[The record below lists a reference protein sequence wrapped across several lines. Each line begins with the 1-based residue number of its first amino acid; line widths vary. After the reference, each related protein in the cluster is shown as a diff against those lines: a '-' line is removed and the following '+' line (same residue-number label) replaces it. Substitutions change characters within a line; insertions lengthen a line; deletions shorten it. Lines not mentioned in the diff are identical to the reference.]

1 MKPLVLFSVFL
12 LLSALHANNVFAA
25 RFTPVNLCL
34 ANPNSDFESITLP
47 IAIGGDYATGSVQS
61 ITTLVGDT
69 EEPGGSQAATGEP
82 EDVTILLDT
91 NNDGTPEV
99 FSTDTCTYDQ
109 GSTPPGCS
117 TTQNITIPNVT
128 EDTTFRGRVMLSW
141 GLSDPPP
148 PVDSCGFAPIVGF
161 GLSGFGDTEDFLL
174 VADVNE
180 TITITD
186 VSAPE
191 DNGAITVTATLSHNV
206 RDAGG
211 FVSFTVDYATA
222 DGTATIADNDYLAAS
237 GTLNFNGQAG
247 DTATFTIIPNS
258 DNVPEGDQT
267 ILVSLTGTSN
277 TTHGIDITDTAIITL
292 EEDDTAVD
300 LSLAKTVS
308 NLSPNVGDTIIF
320 SLEVSNAGPDAAIDS
335 SVLDTV
341 PNGFTSL
348 TLVSAPL
355 DSTCTI

>member
-141 GLSDPPP
+141 GPGVPP
-148 PVDSCGFAPIVGF
+148 PVDSCGFDDSAG

-174 VADVNE
+174 VANVNE

-191 DNGAITVTATLSHNV
+191 DNGAIIV
-206 RDAGG
+206 
-211 FVSFTVDYATA
+211 
-222 DGTATIADNDYLAAS
+222 
-237 GTLNFNGQAG
+237 
-247 DTATFTIIPNS
+247 
-258 DNVPEGDQT
+258 
-267 ILVSLTGTSN
+267 
-277 TTHGIDITDTAIITL
+277 
-292 EEDDTAVD
+292 
-300 LSLAKTVS
+300 LSL
-308 NLSPNVGDTIIF
+308 IHI
-320 SLEVSNAGPDAAIDS
+320 
-335 SVLDTV
+335 
-341 PNGFTSL
+341 
-348 TLVSAPL
+348 
-355 DSTCTI
+355 